1 MTKSSVKDEFREFTP
16 RNNQNWCYIKI
27 SSYLVFLYRIVN
39 TNWFLWMRAAFYS
52 THSIAFCLSEL
63 SNKYSFGSAAWSLD
77 FYKTKLKYNISSIVN
92 INGKFKC
99 TNCSIEQ
106 VTGSLLEFEIIVY
119 QILRLLWLFWS
130 PHHVVVFFGD
140 F

>member
-1 MTKSSVKDEFREFTP
+1 
-16 RNNQNWCYIKI
+16 
-27 SSYLVFLYRIVN
+27 
-39 TNWFLWMRAAFYS
+39 MRAAFYS

-77 FYKTKLKYNISSIVN
+77 FYKTKLNYNISSIVN
-92 INGKFKC
+92 INGKFKSR
-99 TNCSIEQ
+99 NCSIEQ

-130 PHHVVVFFGD
+130 SHHVVVFFGD